1 MRSAVS
7 ADERTGLPSALMS
20 RVAYSPSA
28 GWMELTT
35 SSVGSVT
42 AVRGR
47 RMEEVVEG
55 NSLPVVLSSRRVT
68 KGGQP
73 QGRRRKRRRSTS
85 RRVSPPLLI
94 LLPHLPQLPKRTSR
108 GSWLSPRRRVRDLP
122 NSPAETTRL
131 SRRRRPPSETDFMIH
146 GRDRSTLSCEEALET
161 HYYYYFCCMSRQL
174 VIYIVCMLVM
184 LLTLHLST
192 PTALSRNRE

>member
-1 MRSAVS
+1 M
-7 ADERTGLPSALMS
+7 GFPSALTS
-20 RVAYSPSA
+20 RVDCSTSA
-28 GWMELTT
+28 GWMELT
-35 SSVGSVT
+35 SVGSV
-42 AVRGR
+42 AVVRGR
-47 RMEEVVEG
+47 RMEVVEG
-55 NSLPVVLSSRRVT
+55 NSLPAVLSSRRVT

-146 GRDRSTLSCEEALET
+146 GRDRSTLSCEEAGDT
-161 HYYYYFCCMSRQL
+161 
-174 VIYIVCMLVM
+174 
-184 LLTLHLST
+184 LLFLLYVTSISHLYSMYVGHVDSPPLYSYRT
-192 PTALSRNRE
+192 FPK

>member
-1 MRSAVS
+1 MSSAVS
-7 ADERTGLPSALMS
+7 VDERTGLPSALIS

-73 QGRRRKRRRSTS
+73 QGRRRKRRKSSTS
-85 RRVSPPLLI
+85 RRVSPPLTI
-94 LLPHLPQLPKRTSR
+94 LLPPHLPPQLPPRTSR

-146 GRDRSTLSCEEALET
+146 GRDRSTLSCEEAGDPLLFLLYVT
-161 HYYYYFCCMSRQL
+161 SISHL
-174 VIYIVCMLVM
+174 YIVCMLVM
-184 LLTLHLST
+184 LTLHLST

>member
-1 MRSAVS
+1 M
-7 ADERTGLPSALMS
+7 GFPSALTS
-20 RVAYSPSA
+20 RVDCSPSA
-28 GWMELTT
+28 GWMELT
-35 SSVGSVT
+35 SVGSVT

-47 RMEEVVEG
+47 RMEVVEG
-55 NSLPVVLSSRRVT
+55 NSLPAVLSSRRVT

-73 QGRRRKRRRSTS
+73 QGRRRKRRKSSTS
-85 RRVSPPLLI
+85 RRVSPPLTI
-94 LLPHLPQLPKRTSR
+94 LLPPHLPPQLPPRTSR